1 MYITAVVFAVLLALV
16 YLAAGSS
23 KALGQDKAL
32 AQADHLGV
40 PHGAYRLIGALE
52 VLGAAGVVVGL
63 WVAWLGV
70 AAGAGLALLMVG
82 AVGTHLRA
90 KDPGKAV
97 VPALV
102 LGLIAVVYVLLRLAT
117 A

>member
-1 MYITAVVFAVLLALV
+1 MYITAVVLAVLLALA

-40 PHGAYRLIGALE
+40 PHGVNRLIGVLE
-52 VLGAAGVVVGL
+52 VLGAATVVVGL

-70 AAGAGLALLMVG
+70 AAGAGLALLMAG
-82 AVGTHLRA
+82 AVGAHLRA

-97 VPALV
+97 VPALA
-102 LGLIAVVYVLLRLAT
+102 LGLIALVYVFLRLAT